1 MNTSLEAAIAARLR
15 DRGPIKVAIVGAGA
29 CATMVARHLAAGV
42 PHVQLI
48 AICNRTLQRAA
59 ACWTEIAGVQ
69 PSVVQTPSELSK
81 SIAAGKPAITS
92 NPDLLSQTPEIEVI
106 IEITG
111 TIEFAANA
119 VLQALQ
125 NGKHVVLVNAE
136 LDSTLG
142 PILKVHAERAGKVLT
157 HTDGE
162 EPGVAMSLLRYLR
175 SLGLR
180 AVAAGNLKGMIDR
193 YRTPD
198 TQREFAA
205 KHGMDP
211 AKVASFAD
219 GTKLSM
225 ESTIL
230 ANASGFGVGVR
241 GMHGPRCAH
250 VRDMAQLLPRK
261 QLMAGGL
268 VDYAL
273 GAEPFTGAF
282 AIVHEDRP
290 AKCKELAYFKM
301 GDGPFYVFY
310 TPYHLPQLQIAS
322 TIARAVLFNDATVAP
337 AGPPICEVIAIAKRD
352 LAAGTVLD
360 GVGGFDCYGV
370 IENRRA
376 ARAEALLPIGLS
388 EGCRLKRAI
397 AKDSAISSSDVEFPA
412 NRLCDKLWA
421 EQEKVFSGS

>member
-1 MNTSLEAAIAARLR
+1 
-15 DRGPIKVAIVGAGA
+15 
-29 CATMVARHLAAGV
+29 MVARHLATGV
-42 PHVQLI
+42 PYVQLA
-48 AICNRTLQRAA
+48 AICNRTLARAA
-59 ACWTEIAGVQ
+59 ACWSEVAGLQ
-69 PSVVQTPSELSK
+69 ATTVQTPAELSK
-81 SIAAGKPAITS
+81 TVARGIPAITAS
-92 NPDLLSQTPEIEVI
+92 PELLCQTPEIEVI

-111 TIEFAANA
+111 TVEFAAQV

-142 PILKVHAERAGKVLT
+142 PILKVHADRAGKVLT

-180 AVAAGNLKGMIDR
+180 TVAAGNLKGMIDR
-193 YRTPD
+193 YRTPE

-205 KHGMDP
+205 RHGMDP

-219 GTKLSM
+219 GTKLAM

-230 ANASGFGVGVR
+230 ANGSGFGVGVR
-241 GMHGPRCAH
+241 GMYGPRCAH
-250 VRDMAQLLPRK
+250 VREMAQLLPRK
-261 QLMAGGL
+261 QLLGGGGL

-290 AKCKELAYFKM
+290 GKCKELAYFKM
-301 GDGPFYVFY
+301 GEGPFYVFY
-310 TPYHLPQLQIAS
+310 TPYHLPQLQVAS

-337 AGPPICEVIAIAKRD
+337 AGPPVCEVAAIAKRD
-352 LAAGTVLD
+352 LSAGNVLD
-360 GVGGFDCYGV
+360 GIGGFDCYGM

-376 ARAEALLPIGLS
+376 ARAEDLLPIGLA
-388 EGCRLKRAI
+388 EGCRLKRSL
-397 AKDSAISSSDVEFPA
+397 AKDSAICSSDVEFPA
-412 NRLCDKLWA
+412 GRLCDKLVA
-421 EQEKVFSGS
+421 EQERTFLA